1 MILVIL
7 QRVLVGNITF
17 EESTMTLTVQLL
29 VCWARRTLYTL
40 LKGYRETLG
49 GGRWEVRGGL
59 LGRQTLP
66 GTSHLLTLTQSQDL
80 SQSQSRGGLSV
91 SNY

>member
-29 VCWARRTLYTL
+29 VCSARRTLYTL
-40 LKGYRETLG
+40 LKGYRDQGDT
-49 GGRWEVRGGL
+49 GRWEVGGE
-59 LGRQTLP
+59 R
-66 GTSHLLTLTQSQDL
+66 
-80 SQSQSRGGLSV
+80 
-91 SNY
+91 